1 MSTDTTRP
9 ETKERGGLIELL
21 VAIAVTAVV
30 VVVGLVAAQRQLDA
44 SIEGS
49 RRQLA
54 ARQQAES
61 AELGLLFIARTT
73 ESLAE
78 LDPLSAVWDDTPAAE
93 LKLQKQTIAMPML
106 EQTTVDNVRVQA
118 LTDGRLIA
126 WRLEWKDPTHDANVD
141 SGRFSD
147 AVALQFPL
155 EPLAPHTM
163 GDHRHP
169 VSILHWKALWQKDV
183 DEHFQDVQD
192 LHPNYWADLYWFAG
206 GTAPQRVP
214 DDFGD
219 PRSHTWFVAYQAGNP
234 MADFERKLP
243 VEELAAIGFGTLTP
257 QAESLTTGRGVW
269 SDGSWHVVFVRPAQT
284 SDAMDYQFWAGDR
297 GSIGVAV
304 WDGAGGN
311 VGGRKHWTN
320 WTDFTVSH

>member
-1 MSTDTTRP
+1 MDRNTVSLTGYMVAITAVIALLVVSLVVTHRESNAVIDEQTDRVRASMRAAAN
-9 ETKERGGLIELL
+9 ERGSLVVERVARLPAGLDPHGPEWASAPAIEL
-21 VAIAVTAVV
+21 
-30 VVVGLVAAQRQLDA
+30 
-44 SIEGS
+44 
-49 RRQLA
+49 
-54 ARQQAES
+54 
-61 AELGLLFIARTT
+61 
-73 ESLAE
+73 
-78 LDPLSAVWDDTPAAE
+78 PLQP
-93 LKLQKQTIAMPML
+93 QTMAMPKL
-106 EQTTVDNVRVQA
+106 EQVSVNTATLQG
-118 LTDGRLIA
+118 LTDGRFIA
-126 WRLEWKDPTHDANVD
+126 WRVSWADPTADMNVD
-141 SGRFSD
+141 VDVQCD

-155 EPLAPHTM
+155 GRRAPFTM
-163 GDHRHP
+163 GGRGEP
-169 VSILHWKALWQKDV
+169 VQILHWKALWQKDI

-297 GSIGVAV
+297 GSVGVAV